1 MPTRR
6 QFLTTSAATIGAATL
21 TQNLLR
27 AKAGEADLPD
37 LALLTDRVL
46 LAQGKP
52 QRYGSQFTTA
62 GDGTMEL
69 RPTEDMDGL
78 DARRQ
83 VMGLQPL
90 AQYKATLSEAYR
102 KPVR

>member
-1 MPTRR
+1 MVRLSVAEPIQEGVPGIWPILLAPLQSNR
-6 QFLTTSAATIGAATL
+6 QATPAA
-21 TQNLLR
+21 
-27 AKAGEADLPD
+27 
-37 LALLTDRVL
+37 DRVL
-46 LAQGKP
+46 IAQGKP
-52 QRYGSQFTTA
+52 QRYGSQFTAA

-83 VMGLQPL
+83 AMGLQPL
-90 AQYKATLSEAYR
+90 AQYKAVLSEAYR